1 MYDLLTALALLLV
14 IEGLLYAAFPDGMRR
29 VLEQM
34 MTVPAHM
41 LRSGGLVAAVVG
53 IGCLWLLRG

>member
-1 MYDLLTALALLLV
+1 MHDLLTALALLLV
-14 IEGLLYAAFPDGMRR
+14 IEGLLYAAFPGGMRR
-29 VLEQM
+29 LLVQVMEMPSQ
-34 MTVPAHM
+34 V